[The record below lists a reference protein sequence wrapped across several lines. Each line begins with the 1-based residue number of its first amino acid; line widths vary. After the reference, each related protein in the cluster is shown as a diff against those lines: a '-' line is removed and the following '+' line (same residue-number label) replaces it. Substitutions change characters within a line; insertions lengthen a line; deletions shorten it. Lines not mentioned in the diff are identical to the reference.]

1 MKVTKWEKWGKTCG
15 LYIEYSLKRLHSSEL
30 TALLTN
36 NRPLSQ
42 EELKPMLQLG
52 QSQGLCL
59 NQSPNK
65 LNASSPIT
73 FFILTR
79 SKKSQ
84 PAANSTYYLNKG
96 EFLCPIC
103 GKNYSCPSALNV
115 SDQSIWSILVILI
128 LFCRC
133 LARFWCI
140 FKPS

>member
-59 NQSPNK
+59 NQSLNN
-65 LNASSPIT
+65 LNAYP
-73 FFILTR
+73 
-79 SKKSQ
+79 Q
-84 PAANSTYYLNKG
+84 
-96 EFLCPIC
+96 
-103 GKNYSCPSALNV
+103 
-115 SDQSIWSILVILI
+115 
-128 LFCRC
+128 
-133 LARFWCI
+133 
-140 FKPS
+140 